1 MTEAMRLNIED
12 SVERMVFLN
21 NQMKGAQNFAPFKL
35 LPRGYSVLIDDW
47 DAFQE
52 IRSIYG
58 LTDMEIQDKRNDE
71 IPSMRYTIDVKG
83 LNFSYIALKG
93 DDGYVDE

>member
-35 LPRGYSVLIDDW
+35 LPRGYSILINDW

-58 LTDMEIQDKRNDE
+58 LTEMEIQDSRNDD
-71 IPSMRYTIDVKG
+71 IPHMRYTIDVKG
-83 LNFSYIALKG
+83 LNFTYIAMKG
-93 DDGYVDE
+93 DGGYVDE